1 MFCFGLNRPRMA
13 ALLKLALEN
22 SDLRDKE
29 LAAPFDYGAPYAR
42 IYRSWLHKTG
52 LTELRFPVKLTP
64 MGEVVLQNDPQLES
78 LTTQWFMYWELTT
91 DPTRT
96 ET

>member
-1 MFCFGLNRPRMA
+1 MAIYFHGNFGLNRPGMA

-22 SDLRDKE
+22 PNMRDKE

-52 LTELRFPVKLTP
+52 IAELRPLGIQSMNSRAFLV
-64 MGEVVLQNDPQLES
+64 
-78 LTTQWFMYWELTT
+78 
-91 DPTRT
+91 
-96 ET
+96 